1 MLEQTDGLMMNF
13 DEGLWNATIETVPVW
28 LDGSIDSQRK
38 NGVKLRQE
46 LRKVEFRITKN
57 DNPLFFIN
65 IGYRDHRICFYAS
78 ANC

>member
-1 MLEQTDGLMMNF
+1 MLEQADGLMMDF
-13 DEGLWNATIETVPVW
+13 DEGLWNATIETVTVW

-57 DNPLFFIN
+57 DNP
-65 IGYRDHRICFYAS
+65 
-78 ANC
+78 ANCNCKLDTHGRVKASLSWA

>member
-13 DEGLWNATIETVPVW
+13 DEGLWNASIETVTVW

-38 NGVKLRQE
+38 NGAKLRQE